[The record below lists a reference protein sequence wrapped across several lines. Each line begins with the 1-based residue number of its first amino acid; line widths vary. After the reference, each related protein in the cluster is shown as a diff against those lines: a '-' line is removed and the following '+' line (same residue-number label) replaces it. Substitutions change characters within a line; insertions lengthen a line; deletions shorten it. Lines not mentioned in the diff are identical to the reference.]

1 MLHSLAAPVGE
12 PDSDETLRTRIYV
25 SVELDLKT
33 ITTNNFFL
41 FSFSYQKY
49 IKDSDSVINV
59 KSKLFNSVKHDE
71 VFQLRQK
78 ISWIFI
84 FE

>member
-1 MLHSLAAPVGE
+1 MGE

-33 ITTNNFFL
+33 ITANNFFL

-49 IKDSDSVINV
+49 MKDSDSVINA
-59 KSKLFNSVKHDE
+59 KSKLFNPVKHDE
-71 VFQLRQK
+71 VSQLRQK
-78 ISWIFI
+78 IFLIFI

>member
-1 MLHSLAAPVGE
+1 MGE

-33 ITTNNFFL
+33 ITANNFFFVFL
-41 FSFSYQKY
+41 QLPEIHESM
-49 IKDSDSVINV
+49 KDSDSVINA
-59 KSKLFNSVKHDE
+59 KSKLFNPVKHDE
-71 VFQLRQK
+71 VSQLRQK
-78 ISWIFI
+78 IFLIFI

>member
-1 MLHSLAAPVGE
+1 MSE

-33 ITTNNFFL
+33 ITANKFFL

-49 IKDSDSVINV
+49 MKDSDSVINA
-59 KSKLFNSVKHDE
+59 KSKLFNPVKHDE
-71 VFQLRQK
+71 VSQLRQK
-78 ISWIFI
+78 IFWIFI

>member
-1 MLHSLAAPVGE
+1 MSE

-33 ITTNNFFL
+33 ITANNFFL
-41 FSFSYQKY
+41 FFFSYQKY
-49 IKDSDSVINV
+49 MKDSDSVINA
-59 KSKLFNSVKHDE
+59 KSKLFNPVKHDE
-71 VFQLRQK
+71 VSQLRQK
-78 ISWIFI
+78 IFWIFI